1 MARDP
6 ADPGADDLFGLPAPR
21 RAPTQTVRRI
31 FDAADEIMGGVA
43 PDELQFLHAV
53 LASCA
58 LPYRQ
63 PPGDAVDFVRTN
75 GRATLILQP
84 GYLLDP
90 LTRKPVRQ
98 GLPYGAKPR
107 LLMLHLCSEAV
118 RRQTNQIEVAGSM
131 TAFMRELGLSAT
143 GGAQGSI
150 GRFKDQ
156 LNRLAATR
164 MQLLFDAGDFAAIR
178 NPAPVIAAMD
188 VWFPTDPRQRMLW
201 PTAITLSVEFF
212 KSLQD
217 HALPLDPRAIRALQ
231 HNARALDAYVWLA
244 HRLPRVRSRA
254 GDRVSWAALHG
265 QFGGDQRSR
274 KEFRR
279 EFLIALRQ
287 VTAVYPT
294 AKVEEIEGAL
304 LLFKSRPPIRPN
316 VEVLP

>member
-217 HALPLDPRAIRALQ
+217 HALPARSACYPGAAAQRPRPGRLCV
-231 HNARALDAYVWLA
+231 ARPSTSACPQ
-244 HRLPRVRSRA
+244 PRR
-254 GDRVSWAALHG
+254 
-265 QFGGDQRSR
+265 
-274 KEFRR
+274 
-279 EFLIALRQ
+279 
-287 VTAVYPT
+287 
-294 AKVEEIEGAL
+294 
-304 LLFKSRPPIRPN
+304 
-316 VEVLP
+316 